1 MPTHAYR
8 CEQCGESFEQV
19 ETICEHGTLEP
30 PCPKCGSERVASVPT
45 AFVATTAKKS

>member
-19 ETICEHGTLEP
+19 ETIFEHGTLRP
-30 PCPKCGSERVASVPT
+30 AASEVRQRTGGERPT